1 MPGRHSP
8 KSCDRRMPTRNCLL
22 PRMIRIPCQ
31 LTSLCGAGYTYV
43 LPSFFTPL
51 FKCPRPQVGAA
62 QRLRTRCLLFAEY
75 TPLGNADVKAI
86 TPVAILIFFLYGPPV
101 RIAV

>member
-1 MPGRHSP
+1 
-8 KSCDRRMPTRNCLL
+8 MPTRNCLL

-62 QRLRTRCLLFAEY
+62 QRLRTRCLLLVIGVLVNIKGLAAGYLFEL
-75 TPLGNADVKAI
+75 TADS
-86 TPVAILIFFLYGPPV
+86 L
-101 RIAV
+101 